1 MKEEK
6 QNLID
11 SDQHLPTMAFCIF
24 DNILQ
29 EIQLSNL
36 NFQIQVSPFSAL
48 ISLKK
53 SFVKE
58 KDGSLRL
65 PTPPK
70 SSSHQSSR
78 SETDLTTRNEKL
90 ENDLNA
96 LRQKYED
103 VSEQYGEALTRIKSY
118 EELTEKHFK
127 NEFTKKDDTIAD
139 LKRERNTLVRKIN
152 ERDDTIKELQNS
164 INVKNEVTKN

>member
-11 SDQHLPTMAFCIF
+11 SDQHISTMASCIF
-24 DNILQ
+24 DKILQ

-65 PTPPK
+65 LTPPM
-70 SSSHQSSR
+70 SSSYHSSQ
-78 SETDLTTRNEKL
+78 SETDLAARNVKL
-90 ENDLNA
+90 EKDFDA
-96 LRQKYED
+96 LSQKYAN
-103 VSEQYGEALTRIKSY
+103 VSDQYEEALARIHSY
-118 EELTEKHFK
+118 DEFQEKYFNK
-127 NEFTKKDDTIAD
+127 
-139 LKRERNTLVRKIN
+139 
-152 ERDDTIKELQNS
+152 
-164 INVKNEVTKN
+164 